1 MTIAYWCV
9 LAAALMPYLF
19 TGVAKFGSKPYDN
32 RAPREFLAT
41 VEGHQKRANWA
52 QMNSFEAFPPFAAAV
67 IIAQLA
73 HAPQVGING
82 LALAFVVLRLAYGW
96 AYITDRP
103 TLRSL
108 LWIAAVFCVVG
119 LFVLAAS
126 AT

>member
-1 MTIAYWCV
+1 MTLAYWCV

-32 RAPREFLAT
+32 RAPREFLASL
-41 VEGHQKRANWA
+41 EGHQKRANWA

-67 IIAQLA
+67 IIAHLVQA
-73 HAPQVGING
+73 SQTGING
-82 LALAFVVLRLAYGW
+82 LALAFVLLRLGYGW

-103 TLRSL
+103 NLRSL
-108 LWIAAVFCVVG
+108 LWLGAVFCVIG
-119 LFVLAAS
+119 LFLVAAR